1 MKLEILKGSENYT
14 AQVIKLPAKVPVKGL
29 DNLVSVTHQ
38 GNECL
43 IGKDAN
49 EDELYLFFPAE
60 CKLSDDFL
68 KFNNLYRHSN
78 LNANVGQAGFFEDNQ
93 RVKSIKFKGVISTG
107 FIIPMQSAIDAVE
120 KALGKY
126 VNEHELK
133 VGDEFNVIDGL
144 QLCEKYIIKE
154 KKEGMKNPRTK
165 ILDSIVESK
174 FVPEHFDTSHLLKN
188 THKIELDDYIAVT
201 YKLHGCSA
209 RYFRTNVI
217 RKHSW
222 LEKLA
227 KWCGAV
233 IQDTEYEYIS
243 GSRRT
248 IKSVGF
254 ETLPGKNHYY
264 LEGDLWSKIGKD
276 MFDGKLNK
284 GEAVYC
290 EIIGQT
296 YGGSPIQGGYTYGLS
311 GPKVYIYRITNINPD
326 GIEVDLSYH
335 QMKARA
341 LQLGIEVCPEFFY
354 GKLWEFIHKHGKT
367 KPVINV
373 EGIANLKAYT
383 LDEVP
388 QMLNEIF
395 YNDLL
400 EKPSILDSSVV
411 EEGFCVRKDG
421 YPKCEVWKIKS
432 KKFLLHEGHQVDL
445 QTANLEEDA
454 VEV

>member
-29 DNLVSVTHQ
+29 DKLVSVTHQ
-38 GNECL
+38 GNQCL
-43 IGKDAN
+43 TSKDA
-49 EDELYLFFPAE
+49 DEEVLYLFFPAE

-78 LNANVGQAGFFEDNQ
+78 LNADNSLAGFFEDNQ
-93 RVKSIKFKGVISTG
+93 RVKSLKFKGVISTG
-107 FIIPMQSAIDAVE
+107 FMIPLQESIDALE
-120 KALGKY
+120 KGTGKY
-126 VNEHELK
+126 VNEHQLK
-133 VGDEFNVIDGL
+133 VGDEFNVIDGV
-144 QLCEKYIIKE
+144 QICEKYLIKE
-154 KKEGMKNPRTK
+154 KKDGMKNPRTK
-165 ILDSIVESK
+165 ILDSIVDSK

-188 THKIELDDYIAVT
+188 THKIGIDDDIIVT
-201 YKLHGCSA
+201 YKVHGCSA

-227 KWCGAV
+227 KWFGAT
-233 IQDTEYEYIS
+233 IQDTEYEYVS

-276 MFDGKLNK
+276 VFDGKLNK

-296 YGGSPIQGGYTYGLS
+296 YGGSPIQSGYTYGLT

-326 GIEVDLSYH
+326 GIEIDLSYQ
-335 QMKARA
+335 QMKERA
-341 LQLGIEVCPEFFY
+341 KQLGIEVCPQFFV
-354 GKLWEFIHKHGKT
+354 GTVREFISQYYGMESE
-367 KPVINV
+367 NV
-373 EGIANLKAYT
+373 PDRYDDLLES
-383 LDEVP
+383 V
-388 QMLNEIF
+388 F
-395 YNDLL
+395 YNTLL
-400 EKPSILDSSVV
+400 EKPSILDNSVV

-445 QTANLEEDA
+445 QTANLEEDVA
-454 VEV
+454 EV